1 MLEITF
7 TRVVGGYIKATLI
20 QCGIIA
26 VGCGICFAIMGLP
39 SAAALGLITGVLNII
54 PVIGPWLGGA
64 LAGITGIFISP
75 LICIIAIVYTVIVQQ
90 VVYTFI
96 SPKLMSNSVDIH
108 PALVILALMI
118 GSALGWAMSGFI
130 GSFIGMLL
138 SIPLAAAAKSIFVY
152 YFEKKTGRSIL
163 DPEGVFFKGN
173 SSDTPNPLA
182 DATGEMAPV
191 RVDSKNQKH

>member
-1 MLEITF
+1 
-7 TRVVGGYIKATLI
+7 
-20 QCGIIA
+20 
-26 VGCGICFAIMGLP
+26 
-39 SAAALGLITGVLNII
+39 
-54 PVIGPWLGGA
+54 
-64 LAGITGIFISP
+64 
-75 LICIIAIVYTVIVQQ
+75 
-90 VVYTFI
+90 
-96 SPKLMSNSVDIH
+96 MSNSVDIH
-108 PALVILALMI
+108 PALVIHALMI

>member
-1 MLEITF
+1 
-7 TRVVGGYIKATLI
+7 
-20 QCGIIA
+20 
-26 VGCGICFAIMGLP
+26 MGLP

-90 VVYTFI
+90 IVYTFI

-118 GSALGWAMSGFI
+118 SSALGWEMSG
-130 GSFIGMLL
+130 FIGMLL

-163 DPEGVFFKGN
+163 DPEGVFFKGD

>member
-1 MLEITF
+1 MRHHRSRVRHWLCDHGPTQCCR
-7 TRVVGGYIKATLI
+7 TRSYYWCAQHHSGYR
-20 QCGIIA
+20 
-26 VGCGICFAIMGLP
+26 
-39 SAAALGLITGVLNII
+39 
-54 PVIGPWLGGA
+54 LGGA

-163 DPEGVFFKGN
+163 DPEGVFFKGD